1 MKKEFIDLE
10 LKECLTVRLFN
21 SFKPNDI
28 SPSYQL
34 DQSISDLRVVG
45 WYVVTIFIK
54 ILI

>member
-10 LKECLTVRLFN
+10 LKECLTVSLFN

-45 WYVVTIFIK
+45 LYLSFLFK
-54 ILI
+54 F